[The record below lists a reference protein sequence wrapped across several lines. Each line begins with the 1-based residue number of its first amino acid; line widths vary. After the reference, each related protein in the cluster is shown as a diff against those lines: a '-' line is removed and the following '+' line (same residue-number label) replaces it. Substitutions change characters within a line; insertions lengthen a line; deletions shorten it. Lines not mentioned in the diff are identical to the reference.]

1 MTKDNRKILNE
12 DEFMEMMENRYGEI
26 TTEFVK
32 DGIVREARVINIPL
46 KYFLVDI
53 LDEDI
58 LSLTI
63 NFLFSKSCKLLD
75 NIYFSLHNKFLISLV
90 FKLSFKILF
99 KAFKVTAM

>member
-53 LDEDI
+53 LDDFIKDI
-58 LSLTI
+58 ICDLYNDGWDFTKDI
-63 NFLFSKSCKLLD
+63 DFLE
-75 NIYFSLHNKFLISLV
+75 IV
-90 FKLSFKILF
+90 GE
-99 KAFKVTAM
+99 

>member
-1 MTKDNRKILNE
+1 MTKDNRRILNE

-53 LDEDI
+53 LDDFIKDKYKGIFIMDKDI
-58 LSLTI
+58 ICDLYNDGWDFTKDI
-63 NFLFSKSCKLLD
+63 DFLE
-75 NIYFSLHNKFLISLV
+75 IV
-90 FKLSFKILF
+90 GE
-99 KAFKVTAM
+99 

>member
-1 MTKDNRKILNE
+1 MTKDNRRVLNE

-53 LDEDI
+53 LDDF
-58 LSLTI
+58 I
-63 NFLFSKSCKLLD
+63 NNRKYREGLYLGFYNTKTT
-75 NIYFSLHNKFLISLV
+75 
-90 FKLSFKILF
+90 
-99 KAFKVTAM
+99 FKVK